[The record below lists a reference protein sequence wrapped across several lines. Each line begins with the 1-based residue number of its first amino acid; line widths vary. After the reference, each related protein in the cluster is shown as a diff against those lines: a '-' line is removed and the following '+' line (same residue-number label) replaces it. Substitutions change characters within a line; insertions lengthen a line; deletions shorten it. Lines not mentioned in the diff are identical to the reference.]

1 MRPLAVIT
9 GTTHGI
15 GQVTAY
21 ELARAGM
28 QVVMLCRDLQAAKG
42 VRDDILARV
51 PHSDV
56 SILPCDLADL
66 ESIRLCA
73 HRIRRKYG
81 RIQVLI
87 NNAGI
92 VSMRHQLS
100 VNGFELTFATNHL
113 GHFLLTGL
121 LLRRME
127 PAGRIVTVASQA
139 HTKGT
144 LDLDAVTDLYPRYN
158 PMAAYARSK
167 LANVLHS
174 FALARHLAGTGITA
188 NCLHPG
194 VVATHLLP
202 RWVRAVK
209 PFISRVTF
217 DPVRGA
223 RTTLKLALSNEVAG
237 VSGKYFDEYG
247 EIRPVAPLASSG
259 YLQAQLWAAS
269 VRWVAPVAALE
280 DTGTG

>member
-21 ELARAGM
+21 ELARAGL
-28 QVVMLCRDLQAAKG
+28 QVVMLCRDLEAGKA
-42 VRDDILARV
+42 VRDDIMERV
-51 PHSDV
+51 QHGAV
-56 SILPCDLADL
+56 AVLPCDLANL
-66 ESIRLCA
+66 NSVRLCTD
-73 HRIRRKYG
+73 RIRHKFG

-100 VNGFELTFATNHL
+100 VDGFELTFATNYL
-113 GHFLLTGL
+113 GPFLLTGL
-121 LLRRME
+121 LLKHME
-127 PAGRIVTVASQA
+127 PTGRIVTVASKA
-139 HTKGT
+139 HVQGR
-144 LDLDAVTDLYPRYN
+144 LDLDSVTDLYPRYS
-158 PMAAYARSK
+158 PTAAYARSK

-194 VVATHLLP
+194 VVATNLLP

-209 PFISRVTF
+209 PLVSRVTF

-223 RTTLKLALSNEVAG
+223 RTTLKLALSDEVAG
-237 VSGKYFDEYG
+237 VSGQYFDEHG
-247 EIRPVAPLASSG
+247 EAHCAAPMAEDIH
-259 YLQAQLWAAS
+259 LQARLWATS
-269 VRWVAPVAALE
+269 VRWVAPTVLE
-280 DTGTG
+280 ETGTG